1 MLAVLAGEHGE
12 SEVFL
17 DTTPFYAESGGQV
30 GDTGAIVTE
39 TGRFEVLDTQNVAG
53 GLFAHRGRLTGE
65 ILPGTE
71 SRWRR
76 STPSDVKRRV
86 AITPR
91 RISCTRDCAT
101 VLGDHVR
108 QQGSF
113 VGPERLHFDF
123 SHDGGLKPEETRDV
137 LTLVNTDVVLNEH
150 VDTIQTTKAE
160 AETMGA
166 VAFFGDKY
174 GDRVRVV
181 RAGRHSLEF
190 CGGTHVDRLGDI
202 GQIQVV
208 SEASIGANTRRL
220 EAVSGLGAHRRS
232 YEMEQTLAS
241 IAALLKTST
250 DDVVPALERLFKRQ
264 RDVEKQ
270 VASLRQSQLSQFAN
284 ELHDSSSGDVVVA
297 RVDGYPRRTACARS
311 PKISSTADRRVVVLA
326 GERRGQGRRRRGE
339 RWIARR
345 RKHREVARG
354 SRRRRAA
361 VAPIAWRSPGGRDA
375 KGIDAVLVAAQAL

>member
-1 MLAVLAGEHGE
+1 
-12 SEVFL
+12 
-17 DTTPFYAESGGQV
+17 
-30 GDTGAIVTE
+30 
-39 TGRFEVLDTQNVAG
+39 
-53 GLFAHRGRLTGE
+53 LTGE
-65 ILPGTE
+65 IVPGQSAVATIDAT
-71 SRWRR
+71 RR
-76 STPSDVKRRV
+76 EATRRNHT
-86 AITPR
+86 ATHLLHAGLR
-91 RISCTRDCAT
+91 T

-113 VGPERLHFDF
+113 VGPDRLHFDF
-123 SHDGGLKPEETRDV
+123 SHDAGLRPEETRDV

-166 VAFFGDKY
+166 IAFFGDKY

-232 YEMEQTLAS
+232 YEMEQTLSS
-241 IAALLKTST
+241 IAGLLKTST

-270 VASLRQSQLSQFAN
+270 VASLRQAQLSQFAN
-284 ELHDSSSGDVVVA
+284 ELHQSSPGDAVVA
-297 RVDGYPRRTACARS
+297 RVDGYPGDQLRTLAQDLQHRG
-311 PKISSTADRRVVVLA
+311 RRVVVLA
-326 GERRGQGRRRRGE
+326 GECDE
-339 RWIARR
+339 R
-345 RKHREVARG
+345 V
-354 SRRRRAA
+354 A
-361 VAPIAWRSPGGRDA
+361 VAVATDGSLDASSTVKSLAAHVGGGGGGSERLALAGGRDA
-375 KGIDAVLVAAQAL
+375 GGIEAVLVAAKTL